1 MAIQPD
7 SMDNP
12 NPRPFLL
19 ISGLPASGKTT
30 LGRRLAQALG
40 LPLLD
45 KDEILEAL
53 FEGLG
58 VGDAEWRNRLSR
70 SADVVLQRLAA
81 QTPGAILASFWR
93 HPQVT
98 GESGTPTGWIPA
110 LSGRVVEVHC
120 VCPPEVAAERFLARK
135 RHDGHLDRDK
145 RSEDLAADFV
155 RLAALGP
162 LGIGPLIQVDTG
174 RAVDL
179 EGVVHQVEEHLG
191 SVRLAP

>member
-1 MAIQPD
+1 
-7 SMDNP
+7 MDDP
-12 NPRPFLL
+12 NPRPFLI

-30 LGRRLAQALG
+30 LGHCLAQALY
-40 LPLLD
+40 LPFLD

-70 SADVVLQRLAA
+70 SADVVLQRVAG
-81 QTPGAILASFWR
+81 QTAGAVLASFWR
-93 HPQVT
+93 HPQAT
-98 GESGTPTGWIPA
+98 GESGTPTGWISA

-120 VCPPEVAAERFLARK
+120 VCPAEIAAERFLARK

-145 RSEDLAADFV
+145 RNDDLVANFG

-162 LGIGPLIQVDTG
+162 LGLGPLVTVDTG
-174 RAVDL
+174 RSVDFD
-179 EGVVHQVEEHLG
+179 GVLRHVEEL
-191 SVRLAP
+191 LASSKLLQ

>member
-1 MAIQPD
+1 
-7 SMDNP
+7 MDDP
-12 NPRPFLL
+12 NPRPFLV

-30 LGRRLAQALG
+30 LARRLSHALG
-40 LPLLD
+40 IPLLD

-70 SADVVLQRLAA
+70 AADVVLQRLAA
-81 QTPGAILASFWR
+81 QTAGAVLASFWR
-93 HPQVT
+93 HPQVA
-98 GESGTPTGWIPA
+98 GESGTPTGWIAA
-110 LSGRVVEVHC
+110 LSGKVVEVHC
-120 VCPPEVAAERFLARK
+120 VCPPAVAAERFLARK

-145 RSEDLAADFV
+145 RSEDLVADFV

-162 LGIGPLIQVDTG
+162 LGLGPLVEVDTG

-179 EGVVHQVEEHLG
+179 DGVLRQVEEHLG
-191 SVRLAP
+191 SGTLLP

>member
-1 MAIQPD
+1 
-7 SMDNP
+7 MDDP
-12 NPRPFLL
+12 NPRPFLI

-30 LGRRLAQALG
+30 LGHRLAQALG

-70 SADVVLQRLAA
+70 AADVVLQRLAA
-81 QTPGAILASFWR
+81 QTAGAVLASFWR
-93 HPQVT
+93 HPRT
-98 GESGTPTGWIPA
+98 SGESGTPPGWIAA
-110 LSGRVVEVHC
+110 LSGKVVEVHC
-120 VCPPEVAAERFLARK
+120 LCPPEVAAERFLARK

-145 RSEDLAADFV
+145 RREDLVADFA

-162 LGIGPLIQVDTG
+162 LGIGPLVRVDTG
-174 RAVDL
+174 GIVDL
-179 EGVVHQVEEHLG
+179 GGVLLQVEEHLG
-191 SVRLAP
+191 SGTLLP